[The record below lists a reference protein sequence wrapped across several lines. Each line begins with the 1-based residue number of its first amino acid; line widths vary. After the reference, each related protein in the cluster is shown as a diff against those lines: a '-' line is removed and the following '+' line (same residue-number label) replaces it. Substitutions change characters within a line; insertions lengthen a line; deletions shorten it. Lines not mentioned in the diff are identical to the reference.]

1 MDKLTE
7 LQLETL
13 RDAVQFYIELGGFFN
28 RYDKREAIL
37 EVQLKLREQEVNRR
51 RQIATEILQEVAR

>member
-7 LQLETL
+7 LQSETL

-28 RYDKREAIL
+28 RYDKRDAIL
-37 EVQLKLREQEVNRR
+37 EVQLKLREQEVNRLSL
-51 RQIATEILQEVAR
+51 IHI

>member
-7 LQLETL
+7 LQSETL

-28 RYDKREAIL
+28 RYDKQEAIL
-37 EVQLKLREQEVNRR
+37 EVQLILREQQVNRR
-51 RQIATEILQEVAR
+51 RQITTEILEEVAK